1 MVLAL
6 LLAFG
11 LILGLGMVLI
21 VAWSFVLCLRRLVA
35 GGMGKS
41 EVRVARLLVFKQA

>member
-6 LLAFG
+6 V
-11 LILGLGMVLI
+11 LGLSLVLI
-21 VAWSFVLCLRRLVA
+21 VAQRFVLGLRRLVA
-35 GGMGKS
+35 GGVGKS